1 MTING
6 GHFTTTDGTYPL
18 SIRNLS
24 DDLNPAHTVINGGT
38 FDGNCR
44 TIIWNSGDKPLDI
57 KVKGGKFII
66 AVDEQYIAEGYE
78 QKLIDGWY
86 IVTKKG
92 E

>member
-1 MTING
+1 M
-6 GHFTTTDGTYPL
+6 
-18 SIRNLS
+18 
-24 DDLNPAHTVINGGT
+24 GGT